1 MAAAR
6 PIHTFYTHGS
16 HRAEHG
22 VNTVVRAEGQTAGYV
37 NMGIYQSAH

>member
-6 PIHTFYTHGS
+6 PIHTSYTHGS
-16 HRAEHG
+16 HQAEHG
-22 VNTVVRAEGQTAGYV
+22 VNAVVLAEEQTTGYV